1 MEENSRWSGFRNL
14 QLENAVLAFEYSN
27 FAGLNWTY
35 SEYQEFRWGGPFWPA
50 VSMGLYRTNL
60 YRPQVSIAITAH
72 RIYMAVSL
80 SVSGNLLLPQC
91 FHLTWKRKTW
101 LPFHLFTLIVA
112 CGHDRKVRLSIAVFS
127 PAIDYLL
134 PGISSVTILPLL
146 RYSPDVAWCLFIS
159 NMKKGNLWSMR
170 NTKWPWMIPSC

>member
-1 MEENSRWSGFRNL
+1 MEGNSRWPDFAISNRKMQFLHLNM
-14 QLENAVLAFEYSN
+14 SN
-27 FAGLNWTY
+27 FTGPNWTY

-60 YRPQVSIAITAH
+60 YRSQVSIVITAH
-72 RIYMAVSL
+72 RIYMVVSL

-91 FHLTWKRKTW
+91 FHLAWKRKTW

-127 PAIDYLL
+127 PAINSLL
-134 PGISSVTILPLL
+134 PGISLVTILPLL
-146 RYSPDVAWCLFIS
+146 CYSSDMAWCLFIS